1 MPRGTVKK
9 LVTERGFGFIDTG
22 RPRED
27 VFFHHTGVPEPRG
40 FDNLVEGQAVD
51 YEIEH
56 DPDKDRPRAVNVRP
70 VA

>member
-9 LVTERGFGFIDTG
+9 LVAERGFGFIDTG

-27 VFFHHTGVPEPRG
+27 VFFHHTGVPDRG
-40 FDNLVEGQAVD
+40 FDSLVEGQTVE
-51 YEIEH
+51 YETEH
-56 DPDKDRPRAVNVRP
+56 DPEKGRPRAVNVRP

>member
-1 MPRGTVKK
+1 MPSGTVKK

-27 VFFHHTGVPEPRG
+27 VFFHHTGVADHK
-40 FDNLVEGQAVD
+40 FDDLVEGQSVS
-51 YEIEH
+51 YEIEQ
-56 DPDKDRPRAVNVRP
+56 DPDKDRPRAVNVRT